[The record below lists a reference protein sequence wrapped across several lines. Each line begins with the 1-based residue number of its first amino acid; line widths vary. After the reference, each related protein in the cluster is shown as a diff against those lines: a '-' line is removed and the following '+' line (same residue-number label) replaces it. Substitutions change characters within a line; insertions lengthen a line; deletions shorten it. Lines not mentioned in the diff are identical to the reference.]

1 MPPYFVTV
9 TGVTVCDFF
18 CIANVCAIFSDV
30 FPLLSLAGAEAGAE
44 RDAGPGEP
52 QRQPGK
58 TDRPTFC
65 KSNTGQMPDTH
76 TTRKLKGYFGR
87 SALLVHVPFAQP
99 KGHKAGPRFDRR
111 LSLRSKM

>member
-18 CIANVCAIFSDV
+18 CIANICAIFSDI
-30 FPLLSLAGAEAGAE
+30 FPLLSLAGAETGAE

-58 TDRPTFC
+58 KDRPTFC
-65 KSNTGQMPDTH
+65 KQHWPDARHTH
-76 TTRKLKGYFGR
+76 TARKLKGYFGR
-87 SALLVHVPFAQP
+87 SALLVHVPFTQL
-99 KGHKAGPRFDRR
+99 KGHKAGA
-111 LSLRSKM
+111 